1 MKVLVIGSVYPRFQE
16 DAEVP
21 WLRTSISHLKKAGV
35 EIQVLAPSYKGLK
48 SHNIDGTHVNRFRYA
63 PANWEI
69 LTHEEGAPS
78 KMASKPWLQLLAIP
92 YIINGFIQCLRI
104 CRKWR
109 PDVIHAH
116 WPFPHAYIAL
126 GAAKL
131 FRIPLVLNFHGAEL
145 LLIRKK
151 KWVKPLLKFAIGQAQ
166 AVFANSSFTA
176 SKIKALRDVNVE
188 WSPYGTTLEE
198 RRGARDERRQLNK
211 ASVAPNVV
219 GHDQADQLG
228 LERSDNP
235 KTKEGES
242 LPLASAANAASATP
256 SSGDNRIK
264 RESRPT
270 KLGMI
275 EPNCWDSVPTPQLPV
290 PHPVNGKF
298 KILFVGRH
306 IERKGIRYLIEA
318 AKYLPTDKFEI
329 RIVGGGDLTEQLKQ
343 QAALLDERRETKDER
358 DVILNEREDNLKRR
372 ESQPCLHGYDRASKV
387 GATPH
392 PVNFSGVEGSPASI
406 IFTGKLSPEALANE
420 YKTANV
426 FVLPAIV
433 DSKGDT
439 EGLGVVLIEAMELG
453 LPIVASNVGGIPD
466 VVIDGESG
474 ILVPEKDPVALANAF
489 KRLEANP
496 ALIENL
502 LAGARKRIDECFTWD
517 GIIERQIEVYKRVV
531 DSRK

>member
-21 WLRTSISHLKKAGV
+21 WLRTSVAHLKKAGI
-35 EIQVLAPSYKGLK
+35 EIQVLAPAYKGLK
-48 SHNIDGTHVNRFRYA
+48 SHDIDGTHVNRFRYA

-92 YIINGFIQCLRI
+92 YIINGFFQCIRI

-166 AVFANSSFTA
+166 AIFANSSFTA
-176 SKIKALRDVNVE
+176 GKIKALRNVDVE
-188 WSPYGTTLEE
+188 WSPYGTTLETNKDESNASCHPE
-198 RRGARDERRQLNK
+198 R
-211 ASVAPNVV
+211 NVV
-219 GHDQADQLG
+219 KSKD
-228 LERSDNP
+228 P
-235 KTKEGES
+235 VT
-242 LPLASAANAASATP
+242 
-256 SSGDNRIK
+256 I
-264 RESRPT
+264 
-270 KLGMI
+270 
-275 EPNCWDSVPTPQLPV
+275 V

-306 IERKGIRYLIEA
+306 IERKGICYLIEA
-318 AKYLPTDKFEI
+318 AKYLPRDKFEI
-329 RIVGGGDLTEQLKQ
+329 RIVGVGDLTEQLKQ
-343 QAALLDERRETKDER
+343 QAALLDERQKTKDER
-358 DVILNEREDNLKRR
+358 DVILS
-372 ESQPCLHGYDRASKV
+372 ES
-387 GATPH
+387 
-392 PVNFSGVEGSPASI
+392 EGSSQGNQPADI
-406 IFTGKLSPEALANE
+406 IFTGKLSPEDLANE

-433 DSKGDT
+433 DHKGDT

-466 VVIDGESG
+466 VVVDGESG
-474 ILVPEKDPVALANAF
+474 ILVPEKDPVALADAF
-489 KRLEANP
+489 KRLEAD
-496 ALIENL
+496 ATLIQKL
-502 LAGARKRIDECFTWD
+502 LAGARKRIEECFTWD
-517 GIIERQIEVYKRVV
+517 GIIERQIEVYKRLQQ
-531 DSRK
+531 

>member
-21 WLRTSISHLKKAGV
+21 WLRTSIAHLKKAGI
-35 EIQVLAPSYKGLK
+35 EIQVLAPAYKGLK
-48 SHNIDGTHVNRFRYA
+48 SHDIDGTHVNRFRYA
-63 PANWEI
+63 PAAWEI

-92 YIINGFIQCLRI
+92 YIINGFFQCLRI

-166 AVFANSSFTA
+166 AIFANSSFTA
-176 SKIKALRDVNVE
+176 GKIKALRNVNVE

-198 RRGARDERRQLNK
+198 RRETRDESNALCHPER
-211 ASVAPNVV
+211 NVV
-219 GHDQADQLG
+219 
-228 LERSDNP
+228 EP
-235 KTKEGES
+235 KDPVT
-242 LPLASAANAASATP
+242 
-256 SSGDNRIK
+256 I
-264 RESRPT
+264 
-270 KLGMI
+270 
-275 EPNCWDSVPTPQLPV
+275 V

-306 IERKGIRYLIEA
+306 IERKGICYLIEA
-318 AKYLPTDKFEI
+318 AKYLPRDKFEI
-329 RIVGGGDLTEQLKQ
+329 RIVGVGDLTEQLKA
-343 QAALLDERRETKDER
+343 QAKAMQS
-358 DVILNEREDNLKRR
+358 VILNPGT
-372 ESQPCLHGYDRASKV
+372 ESGINS
-387 GATPH
+387 
-392 PVNFSGVEGSPASI
+392 SEGSGQENQPADI
-406 IFTGKLSPEALANE
+406 IFTGKLSPEDLANE
-420 YKTANV
+420 YRTANV
-426 FVLPAIV
+426 FTLPAIV
-433 DSKGDT
+433 DHKGDT

-466 VVIDGESG
+466 VVVDGESG
-474 ILVPEKDPVALANAF
+474 ILVPEKDPVALAEAF

-496 ALIENL
+496 TLIQKL
-502 LAGARKRIDECFTWD
+502 LAGARNRIEECFTWD
-517 GIIERQIEVYKRVV
+517 GIIERQVEVYKKVI
-531 DSRK
+531 SG

>member
-21 WLRTSISHLKKAGV
+21 WLRTSIAHLKKAGV
-35 EIQVLAPSYKGLK
+35 EIQVLAPAYKGLK
-48 SHNIDGTHVNRFRYA
+48 SHDIDGTHVNRFRYA
-63 PANWEI
+63 PASWEI

-92 YIINGFIQCLRI
+92 YIINGFFQCLRI
-104 CRKWR
+104 CRKWK

-116 WPFPHAYIAL
+116 WPFPHGYIAL

-151 KWVKPLLKFAIGQAQ
+151 KWVKPLLKFVIGQSQ
-166 AVFANSSFTA
+166 AIFANSSFTA
-176 SKIKALRDVNVE
+176 SKIKALRNVNVE
-188 WSPYGTTLEE
+188 WSPYGTTLETSRLQGE
-198 RRGARDERRQLNK
+198 CRNGKFICRYDRTAAPDAEGVKDERR
-211 ASVAPNVV
+211 
-219 GHDQADQLG
+219 
-228 LERSDNP
+228 E
-235 KTKEGES
+235 TKEGES

-256 SSGDNRIK
+256 SSGD
-264 RESRPT
+264 
-270 KLGMI
+270 
-275 EPNCWDSVPTPQLPV
+275 TPQLPV

-306 IERKGIRYLIEA
+306 IERKGITYLIEA
-318 AKYLPTDKFEI
+318 AKYLPRDNFEI
-329 RIVGGGDLTEQLKQ
+329 RIVGVGDLTEQLKH

-358 DVILNEREDNLKRR
+358 TQ
-372 ESQPCLHGYDRASKV
+372 S
-387 GATPH
+387 
-392 PVNFSGVEGSPASI
+392 ASI
-406 IFTGKLSPEALANE
+406 IFTGKLSPEDLANE

-439 EGLGVVLIEAMELG
+439 EGLGVVLIEAMELD

-466 VVIDGESG
+466 VVIDNESG
-474 ILVPEKDPVALANAF
+474 ILVPEKDPVALADAF
-489 KRLEANP
+489 KRLAADPSLTER
-496 ALIENL
+496 L
-502 LAGARKRIDECFTWD
+502 LAGARKRISECFTWD
-517 GIIERQIEVYKRVV
+517 GIIERQIDVYNKVIRE
-531 DSRK
+531 

>member
-16 DAEVP
+16 DSEVP
-21 WLRTSISHLKKAGV
+21 WLRSSIEHLKKAGV

-48 SHNIDGTHVNRFRYA
+48 SHDIDGTHVNRFRYA
-63 PANWEI
+63 PAAWEI

-131 FRIPLVLNFHGAEL
+131 FKIPLILNFHGAEL

-151 KWVKPLLKFAIGQAQ
+151 KWVKPLLKFAIGRAQ

-176 SKIKALRDVNVE
+176 GKIKALKNVNVE
-188 WSPYGTTLEE
+188 WSPYGTTLE
-198 RRGARDERRQLNK
+198 
-211 ASVAPNVV
+211 
-219 GHDQADQLG
+219 
-228 LERSDNP
+228 
-235 KTKEGES
+235 
-242 LPLASAANAASATP
+242 
-256 SSGDNRIK
+256 
-264 RESRPT
+264 
-270 KLGMI
+270 
-275 EPNCWDSVPTPQLPV
+275 
-290 PHPVNGKF
+290 
-298 KILFVGRH
+298 
-306 IERKGIRYLIEA
+306 
-318 AKYLPTDKFEI
+318 
-329 RIVGGGDLTEQLKQ
+329 
-343 QAALLDERRETKDER
+343 TKDNSG
-358 DVILNEREDNLKRR
+358 VILNEREDNLKRR

-392 PVNFSGVEGSPASI
+392 PVTITPHAVNGKFKILFVGRHIERKGIRYLIEAAKYLPRDKFEIRIVGGGDLTEQLKQQAALLDERRETKDERTQSASI
-406 IFTGKLSPEALANE
+406 IFTGKLSPEDLANE
-420 YKTANV
+420 YRTANV
-426 FVLPAIV
+426 FTLPAIV

-474 ILVPEKDPVALANAF
+474 ILVPEKDPEALADAF
-489 KRLEANP
+489 KRLEENP
-496 ALIENL
+496 SLIEKL
-502 LAGARKRIDECFTWD
+502 LVGARKRINECFTWN
-517 GIIERQIEVYKRVV
+517 GIIERQIDVYNKVINQY
-531 DSRK
+531 

>member
-21 WLRTSISHLKKAGV
+21 WLRTSIAHLKKAGV
-35 EIQVLAPSYKGLK
+35 EIQVLAPAYKGLK
-48 SHNIDGTHVNRFRYA
+48 SHDIDGTHVNRFRYA
-63 PANWEI
+63 PASWEI

-92 YIINGFIQCLRI
+92 YIINGFFQCIRI

-126 GAAKL
+126 GAVKL
-131 FRIPLVLNFHGAEL
+131 FKIPLVLNFHGAEL

-166 AVFANSSFTA
+166 AIFANSSFTA
-176 SKIKALRDVNVE
+176 GKIKALRNVNVE

-198 RRGARDERRQLNK
+198 RRETRDESNALCHPEQ
-211 ASVAPNVV
+211 NVV
-219 GHDQADQLG
+219 
-228 LERSDNP
+228 EP
-235 KTKEGES
+235 KDPVT
-242 LPLASAANAASATP
+242 
-256 SSGDNRIK
+256 I
-264 RESRPT
+264 
-270 KLGMI
+270 
-275 EPNCWDSVPTPQLPV
+275 V

-306 IERKGIRYLIEA
+306 IERKGICYLIEA
-318 AKYLPTDKFEI
+318 AKHLPRDKFEI
-329 RIVGGGDLTEQLKQ
+329 RIVGVGDLTEQLKQ

-358 DVILNEREDNLKRR
+358 TQ
-372 ESQPCLHGYDRASKV
+372 SASV
-387 GATPH
+387 
-392 PVNFSGVEGSPASI
+392 

-433 DSKGDT
+433 DHKGDT

-466 VVIDGESG
+466 VVVDGESG
-474 ILVPEKDPVALANAF
+474 ILVPEKDPVALADAF

-496 ALIENL
+496 TLIQKL

-517 GIIERQIEVYKRVV
+517 GIIERQVEVYKRLQR
-531 DSRK
+531 S

>member
-48 SHNIDGTHVNRFRYA
+48 SHDIDGTHVNRFRYA

-131 FRIPLVLNFHGAEL
+131 FKIPLVLNFHGAEL

-176 SKIKALRDVNVE
+176 GKIKAIRNVNVE

-198 RRGARDERRQLNK
+198 RRGARE
-211 ASVAPNVV
+211 VV
-219 GHDQADQLG
+219 RHAHQPCDKVPELV
-228 LERSDNP
+228 
-235 KTKEGES
+235 EG
-242 LPLASAANAASATP
+242 
-256 SSGDNRIK
+256 
-264 RESRPT
+264 
-270 KLGMI
+270 
-275 EPNCWDSVPTPQLPV
+275 
-290 PHPVNGKF
+290 PHPVNSKF

-329 RIVGGGDLTEQLKQ
+329 RIVGGGDLTEQLKK
-343 QAALLDERRETKDER
+343 QAALLDERRKTKDESGSTSLLR
-358 DVILNEREDNLKRR
+358 PCSAQAPTLCHPERNEVK
-372 ESQPCLHGYDRASKV
+372 SKD
-387 GATPH
+387 
-392 PVNFSGVEGSPASI
+392 PVNFSGVEESPASI

-426 FVLPAIV
+426 FTLPAIV

-489 KRLEANP
+489 KRLEADP
-496 ALIENL
+496 ALIEKL

-517 GIIERQIEVYKRVV
+517 GIIERQIEVYKRL
-531 DSRK
+531 SRS

>member
-48 SHNIDGTHVNRFRYA
+48 SHCIDGTPVNRFRYA

-92 YIINGFIQCLRI
+92 YIINGFIQCIRI

-131 FRIPLVLNFHGAEL
+131 FGIPLVLNFHGAEL

-151 KWVKPLLKFAIGQAQ
+151 KWVKPFLKFAIGRAQ

-176 SKIKALRDVNVE
+176 SKIKALRNVNVE
-188 WSPYGTTLEE
+188 WSPYGTTLETSE
-198 RRGARDERRQLNK
+198 LSSRTCSGTSDEKGNL
-211 ASVAPNVV
+211 
-219 GHDQADQLG
+219 
-228 LERSDNP
+228 
-235 KTKEGES
+235 
-242 LPLASAANAASATP
+242 LASSATP
-256 SSGDNRIK
+256 SSGDTLQR
-264 RESRPT
+264 
-270 KLGMI
+270 
-275 EPNCWDSVPTPQLPV
+275 PV
-290 PHPVNGKF
+290 PHTVNGKF

-306 IERKGIRYLIEA
+306 IERKGICYLIEA
-318 AKYLPTDKFEI
+318 ARYLPKDQFEI
-329 RIVGGGDLTEQLKQ
+329 RIVGVGDLTEQLKM
-343 QAALLDERRETKDER
+343 QAEA
-358 DVILNEREDNLKRR
+358 V
-372 ESQPCLHGYDRASKV
+372 GSKKSEV
-387 GATPH
+387 G
-392 PVNFSGVEGSPASI
+392 VNSVEESPASI
-406 IFTGKLSPEALANE
+406 IFTGKLSPEDLANE

-426 FVLPAIV
+426 FTLPAIV

-489 KRLEANP
+489 KRLAAEP
-496 ALIENL
+496 SLTEHL
-502 LAGARKRIDECFTWD
+502 LAGACKRINECFTWD
-517 GIIERQIEVYKRVV
+517 GIIERQIDVYNKVV
-531 DSRK
+531 SKK

>member
-48 SHNIDGTHVNRFRYA
+48 SHDIDGTHVNRFRYA

-151 KWVKPLLKFAIGQAQ
+151 KWVKPLLKFAIGRAQ

-188 WSPYGTTLEE
+188 WSPYGTTLET
-198 RRGARDERRQLNK
+198 R
-211 ASVAPNVV
+211 
-219 GHDQADQLG
+219 
-228 LERSDNP
+228 
-235 KTKEGES
+235 EGES

-329 RIVGGGDLTEQLKQ
+329 RIVGVGDLTEQLKQ
-343 QAALLDERRETKDER
+343 QAALLDERRKTKDER

-392 PVNFSGVEGSPASI
+392 PVNFSGVEESPASI

-466 VVIDGESG
+466 VVIDGQSG
-474 ILVPEKDPVALANAF
+474 ILVPEKDPVALADAF
-489 KRLEANP
+489 KRLEADP
-496 ALIENL
+496 TLIENL

-531 DSRK
+531 DSRKFK

>member
-21 WLRTSISHLKKAGV
+21 WLRTSIAHLKKAGI
-35 EIQVLAPSYKGLK
+35 EIQVLAPAYKGLK
-48 SHNIDGTHVNRFRYA
+48 SHDIDGTHVNRFRYA
-63 PANWEI
+63 PASWEI

-104 CRKWR
+104 CRKWK

-131 FRIPLVLNFHGAEL
+131 FKIPLALNFHGAEL

-151 KWVKPLLKFAIGQAQ
+151 KWVKPFLKFAIGQAQ

-176 SKIKALRDVNVE
+176 SKIKAIRDVHVE
-188 WSPYGTTLEE
+188 WSPYGTTLEKKNE
-198 RRGARDERRQLNK
+198 SNNSVTLNE
-211 ASVAPNVV
+211 VN
-219 GHDQADQLG
+219 D
-228 LERSDNP
+228 
-235 KTKEGES
+235 
-242 LPLASAANAASATP
+242 
-256 SSGDNRIK
+256 
-264 RESRPT
+264 
-270 KLGMI
+270 
-275 EPNCWDSVPTPQLPV
+275 PV
-290 PHPVNGKF
+290 TVSPHAVNGKF

-306 IERKGIRYLIEA
+306 IERKGICYLIEA
-318 AKYLPTDKFEI
+318 AKYLPKDKFEI
-329 RIVGGGDLTEQLKQ
+329 RIVGVGDLTEQLKK
-343 QAALLDERRETKDER
+343 QAEAVGSRQSEVGSESKCHSYSRLDCCSYPIRTQAS
-358 DVILNEREDNLKRR
+358 VQSNLACHSGA
-372 ESQPCLHGYDRASKV
+372 EGDRIHEV
-387 GATPH
+387 E
-392 PVNFSGVEGSPASI
+392 NFEPANI
-406 IFTGKLSPEALANE
+406 VFTGKLSPEELANE

-426 FVLPAIV
+426 FTLPAIV

-474 ILVPEKDPVALANAF
+474 ILVPEKDPVALADAF
-489 KRLEANP
+489 KRLAENP
-496 ALIENL
+496 SLIEKL
-502 LAGARKRIDECFTWD
+502 LGGARKRINDCFTWD
-517 GIIERQIEVYKRVV
+517 GIIERQVEVYKRLRH
-531 DSRK
+531 S